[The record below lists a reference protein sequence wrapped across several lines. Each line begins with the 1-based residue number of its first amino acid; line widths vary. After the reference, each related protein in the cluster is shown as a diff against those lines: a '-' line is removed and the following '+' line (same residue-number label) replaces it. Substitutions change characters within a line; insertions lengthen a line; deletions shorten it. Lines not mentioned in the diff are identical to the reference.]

1 MRSLA
6 SSLLILSLVAAQAA
20 EQTTLKLWPEG
31 VPEKVT
37 IEAETAVKGEK
48 DDVLRI
54 SNVSDPMLTVF
65 KAEKPNGTAVVV
77 CPGGGYNILA
87 YEHEGSQVCE
97 WLNTLGVTG
106 VLLKYRV
113 PRRDKENPSAAPLQ
127 DAQRA
132 MSLTRKHAAE
142 WGIKPDRI
150 GILGFSA
157 GGNLCVMTALHPNE
171 RTFKADPAVDVDAK
185 PNFVVPVYPAYLVDD
200 KDNFVLKPEIAV
212 TKDAPPVFLIHANDD
227 RISASA
233 SALLYLEYK
242 KLGIPAELHI
252 YGKGG
257 HGYGMKRNGDPVNEW
272 HTRLGEWLKSQGL
285 LD

>member
-6 SSLLILSLVAAQAA
+6 SSLLVFSLAAAQAA
-20 EQTTLKLWPEG
+20 EPITLKLWPEG

-48 DDVLRI
+48 DGVLRI

-157 GGNLCVMTALHPNE
+157 GGNLCVMTALHANE

-212 TKDAPPVFLIHANDD
+212 TKDAPPVFLVHANDD

-252 YGKGG
+252 YAKGG

-272 HTRLGEWLKSQGL
+272 HTRLGEWMKSQGL